1 MLLYQFFKWC
11 DATLISQIIRNSTY
25 IFPVVEVLH
34 LFGLTLLLGTV
45 TVVDMRILGV
55 GMRRQ
60 SISDLSSA
68 LTPWSVGAALLTIV
82 TGILLF
88 LSEAMKCYGNA
99 AFPSNVV
106 PARRHHSVISSP
118 SANHPP
124 SSRMSLRHDEG
135 HCRSIHGS
143 LVWRRPIAGR
153 AIAFVRSLDPGNQ

>member
-1 MLLYQFFKWC
+1 MSFLPLFKWF

-45 TVVDMRILGV
+45 TVVDMRILGF

-68 LTPWSVGAALLTIV
+68 LAPWSVGAALLTIV

-88 LSEAMKCYGNA
+88 LSEAMKCYANA
-99 AFPSNVV
+99 AFPYKMWFLLGGIILYFVTQ
-106 PARRHHSVISSP
+106 RRITSP
-118 SANHPP
+118 T
-124 SSRMSLRHDEG
+124 SRMSLG
-135 HCRSIHGS
+135 MMKLIAVLSMILWYG
-143 LVWRRPIAGR
+143 VAIAGR
-153 AIAFVRSLDPGNQ
+153 AIAFV